1 MKRMKEYCKI
11 CLLLLGTLTIGCPK
25 AMAQNVKTQT
35 EKSANAARMTEQ
47 KDVSEKVNEASDDK
61 VLNAKVGENLNEKVL
76 NENLNDKVLNEKPVN
91 EAVDGSS
98 FAADR
103 AVEPSFLG
111 AFGGEH
117 TDSLNLPAIGMRG
130 EVLPMTLRPLYWG
143 NWYNWSL
150 HKGMNVSLGASVL
163 AEFGK
168 NARGGAGFTQNV
180 SAMYA
185 VPVTK
190 KLSVAVGGYF
200 NNIMWQHDTW
210 REAGVSAIMGY
221 KFNDHWEAYLYGQK
235 SLAGNRRFMPC
246 TVYDISNIGDRIG
259 AAVKYN
265 VNPNFSFQVSVERG
279 Y

>member
-11 CLLLLGTLTIGCPK
+11 CLLLLGTLTIWGPK
-25 AMAQNVKTQT
+25 AMAQNVKTQNNENST
-35 EKSANAARMTEQ
+35 VVTEQ
-47 KDVSEKVNEASDDK
+47 AGTNVKI
-61 VLNAKVGENLNEKVL
+61 G
-76 NENLNDKVLNEKPVN
+76 ENLNDKVLNEKPVN
-91 EAVDGSS
+91 EAVGGSS
-98 FAADR
+98 FATYR

-150 HKGMNVSLGASVL
+150 HKGMNVSLGASVF